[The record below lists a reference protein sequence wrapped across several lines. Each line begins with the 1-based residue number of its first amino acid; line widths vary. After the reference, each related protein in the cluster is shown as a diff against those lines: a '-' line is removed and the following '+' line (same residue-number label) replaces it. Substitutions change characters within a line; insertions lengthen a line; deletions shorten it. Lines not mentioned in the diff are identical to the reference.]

1 MLSVLFRHSLVTLAP
16 ADLLFPHLV
25 PTCLIGIKARQPL
38 HAYLSHILTRQV
50 KTVKKIVTLTAA
62 VAALASS
69 FAAPVFAQQAQNP
82 WLVRVRAVNLSPEN
96 KSDPIGGQGAS
107 DQLTINNK
115 LIPEVDISY
124 FFTPNIAAELV
135 LTYPQEQDVR
145 LSGNKIGSFKHLPP
159 TLTLQYHFMPEAAF
173 SPYVGAGINY
183 TRISSVEL
191 PNGLQL
197 DSSSFGG
204 ALQLGV
210 DYKLDK
216 NWLINFDI
224 KKVQISSDVKTASG
238 TKVSNVKIDPWLI
251 GVGVGYRF

>member
-1 MLSVLFRHSLVTLAP
+1 
-16 ADLLFPHLV
+16 
-25 PTCLIGIKARQPL
+25 
-38 HAYLSHILTRQV
+38 
-50 KTVKKIVTLTAA
+50 VKKIVTLTAA

-69 FAAPVFAQQAQNP
+69 FAAAPVFAQEAQSP
-82 WLVRVRAVNLSPEN
+82 WLVRVRAVNLSPDN
-96 KSDPIGGQGAS
+96 KSDQVGGTGAS
-107 DQLTINNK
+107 DRISINNK
-115 LIPEVDISY
+115 VIPEFDVSY

-135 LTYPQEQDVR
+135 LTYPQKQDVR
-145 LSGNKIGSFKHLPP
+145 LDGNKIGTFKHLPP

-183 TRISSVEL
+183 TRISSVNL
-191 PNGLQL
+191 ANGLQL
-197 DSSSFGG
+197 DSSSVGG
-204 ALQLGV
+204 ALQIGA
-210 DYKLDK
+210 DYKINK